1 MHINMKYYIVTIG
14 AIFIALGIGIIVGFN
29 LNYDQELSEQQA
41 VVISDLD
48 KRFEE
53 LKTKNDKL
61 EDSLVK
67 LNKDYDEVVEFI
79 NQSTD
84 KIIVDVLADKN
95 IGIISTNENN
105 DYNNEVSE
113 TLAKATANVAFDI
126 VIKDDILDKN
136 KYVEISN
143 YLETE
148 IKSSDELI
156 NFIVDS
162 LSIEGKKDKLIYLQD
177 AGIITIN
184 SISDSYYSYESVV
197 ITGGSESKD
206 REENYKNIDKVLI
219 PKLKEKNKYLV
230 GVQNTNV
237 KLSYIDLFKE
247 EKISTID
254 NVNEGVG
261 KVSLVLELEN
271 TKTYGN
277 YGRLESADSLM
288 PLKK

>member
-14 AIFIALGIGIIVGFN
+14 AIFIALGIGILVGFN
-29 LNYDQELSEQQA
+29 LNYDQELSKQQA

-61 EDSLVK
+61 EDSLGK
-67 LNKDYDEVVEFI
+67 LTKDYDEAIEFI
-79 NQSTD
+79 NQNTD
-84 KIIVDVLADKN
+84 KIIVDVLADRN
-95 IGIISTNENN
+95 VGIISTNENN
-105 DYNNEVSE
+105 DYNNEVSD

-126 VIKDDILDKN
+126 VIKDNLLDDS
-136 KYVEISN
+136 KYIDISN

-156 NFIVDS
+156 NFIVD
-162 LSIEGKKDKLIYLQD
+162 LLNTEGSKDKLTYLQEV
-177 AGIITIN
+177 GIITIN
-184 SISDSYYSYESVV
+184 SISDKYYSYDSVV

-206 REENYKNIDKVLI
+206 REEIYKKIDKVII
-219 PKLKEKNKYLV
+219 PKLKEKNKYVV
-230 GVQNTNV
+230 GVQHTNV
-237 KLSYIDLFKE
+237 KFSYIDLFKE

-254 NVNEGVG
+254 NINEGVG

-271 TKTYGN
+271 IKVSGN
-277 YGRLESADSLM
+277 YGRLETADSLM
-288 PLKK
+288 PIKK